1 MRRVRRLRRPPALDV
16 ALAAALTLLLQLELW
31 LGERY
36 EDAPAL
42 PGDKPTTAV
51 LLLATTLPLA
61 ARRIHPLGAFAASIG
76 GLTALSL
83 VQGGGEAGGLF
94 LLLLFAVYSAAA
106 HSDRPV
112 EVAALAAVAVTV
124 HNARDPYLSGVGD
137 QVFAPAFG
145 AAGFVLGRIVH
156 ARGRRA
162 DRAEASA
169 AEAIAQERARL
180 ARELHDVVAHS
191 VSVMVMQAKGGS
203 AVLESDPARAR
214 EAFATIESSGRQ
226 AIDELRRMLGL
237 LRADERDAA
246 TGGPLQPQPGLVR
259 LPALVDEVRAAGLDV
274 VLRVEGEPVALPPG
288 EDLSAYRIVQEGLTN
303 VLKHAGATRAE
314 VTLRWSAGALEVEV
328 ADDGGGGRHVETDG
342 TVVAVLPSSG
352 RGLVGMR
359 ERVALFGGELVAGPR
374 PGGGFAVRARL
385 PVREAAA

>member
-1 MRRVRRLRRPPALDV
+1 
-16 ALAAALTLLLQLELW
+16 
-31 LGERY
+31 
-36 EDAPAL
+36 
-42 PGDKPTTAV
+42 
-51 LLLATTLPLA
+51 
-61 ARRIHPLGAFAASIG
+61 
-76 GLTALSL
+76 
-83 VQGGGEAGGLF
+83 
-94 LLLLFAVYSAAA
+94 
-106 HSDRPV
+106 
-112 EVAALAAVAVTV
+112 
-124 HNARDPYLSGVGD
+124 
-137 QVFAPAFG
+137 
-145 AAGFVLGRIVH
+145 
-156 ARGRRA
+156 
-162 DRAEASA
+162 
-169 AEAIAQERARL
+169 
-180 ARELHDVVAHS
+180 
-191 VSVMVMQAKGGS
+191 MVMQAKGGS